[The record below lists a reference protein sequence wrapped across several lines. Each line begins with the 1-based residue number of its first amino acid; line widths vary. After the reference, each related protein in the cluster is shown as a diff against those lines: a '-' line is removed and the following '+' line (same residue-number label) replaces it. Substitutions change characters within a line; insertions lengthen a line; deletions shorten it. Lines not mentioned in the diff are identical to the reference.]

1 MISEWNDGEPAAIFE
16 TGSKLDFGQFWHCGR
31 AHFASAARH
40 VAEFL
45 YGPGRGRDRQEI
57 RRPLFFGTFRAGAT
71 PKLAKVELSRSCY
84 FQIRITIIA
93 WAALASFPLLAHAQL
108 GEHAQATPHLPYP
121 VAKAPS
127 PTIYSIDPTSA
138 AA

>member
-40 VAEFL
+40 GAEFL

-71 PKLAKVELSRSCY
+71 PKLAKVELSRSG
-84 FQIRITIIA
+84 RIPLVSEPTRMTHLGH
-93 WAALASFPLLAHAQL
+93 AATHS
-108 GEHAQATPHLPYP
+108 
-121 VAKAPS
+121 
-127 PTIYSIDPTSA
+127 
-138 AA
+138 